1 MGSYYNRPWRGY
13 FEVLDGPDWMRYN
26 VELGSVE
33 QGLALVTTNP
43 IPGLKWRIVDAG
55 GNVYESGQFT
65 SHDLVAKSEDG
76 TILYV
81 DFKNAP
87 IDPVIAARQE
97 AFYSAT
103 FADAVRKQADGLRD
117 LLDYATDVERGRPH
131 ISVSERRRLLEE
143 ALRG

>member
-65 SHDLVAKSEDG
+65 SHDL
-76 TILYV
+76 
-81 DFKNAP
+81 
-87 IDPVIAARQE
+87 
-97 AFYSAT
+97 YSAT
-103 FADAVRKQADGLRD
+103 FADAVRKQADGLRH

-131 ISVSERRRLLEE
+131 ISVSEHRRLLEE
-143 ALRG
+143 ALRD